1 MLELDD
7 NELMGE
13 GGGGSAGQ
21 YRQKGQQFLLQ
32 VASCACNAAATAAIA
47 TASRLF
53 EPNKPYQT
61 YTLATIQISITPLVA
76 RSQTLHGMLTRG
88 PACHGRERQVRC
100 LPSITLQALCLK
112 GALALAHTYLTCL
125 SRPHPLAYTLPV
137 RQGGGIDGWV
147 AVVAGVFLASP
158 PHPRTQR
165 ISNMKCMGWCVGGT
179 ALSCPFL

>member
-53 EPNKPYQT
+53 EPNKRSLNQT
-61 YTLATIQISITPLVA
+61 NRTKPTP
-76 RSQTLHGMLTRG
+76 
-88 PACHGRERQVRC
+88 
-100 LPSITLQALCLK
+100 
-112 GALALAHTYLTCL
+112 
-125 SRPHPLAYTLPV
+125 
-137 RQGGGIDGWV
+137 
-147 AVVAGVFLASP
+147 
-158 PHPRTQR
+158 
-165 ISNMKCMGWCVGGT
+165 
-179 ALSCPFL
+179 